1 MDYDVLYLCSQ
12 SKENLTKYR
21 RYIKPH
27 VVVKET
33 NTILDGM
40 DKYYKTFPSLTEF
53 NWDSFSAFLI
63 ADQSKRLT
71 DDAIVKLRM
80 TLTKA
85 KTFVPHHAHEEVVKT
100 LIELD
105 YLAQIVDECEK
116 VRDGSSDLEHVHI
129 LATNALKDVERY
141 IEKDDLF
148 VTADLSSIA
157 DRITSSG
164 YEWRLEVLN
173 KSLGPLRTGNFV
185 IVAARVEVGKTTFLA
200 SEVSYLAQ
208 QLPKDRPVVWV
219 NNEEESSVVFFRIV
233 QAALGQ
239 ESKEIIADS
248 KLAMERYTSL
258 MGGNKDKIRVTKD
271 MNNVRDLETLFREV
285 NPGLI
290 IFDQLDK
297 VDGFNKSDERE
308 DIKLGKIYKWA
319 RELARSYGPVIAAS
333 QLSATAVDLKDPPFI
348 GLDALRGSKTDK
360 PGEADAVITIGK
372 YKEPKSPEEE
382 MIRTINVP
390 KNKLPGGGT
399 KQMESERHGQYL
411 VTIDPIRARYE

>member
-1 MDYDVLYLCSQ
+1 MDYDVLYLCAQ
-12 SKENLTKYR
+12 SKENLAKYR
-21 RYIKPH
+21 RYIKTH
-27 VVVKET
+27 VVAKET
-33 NTILDGM
+33 NIILDGM
-40 DKYYKTFPSLTEF
+40 DKYYKTFPGVSDF
-53 NWDSFSAFLI
+53 VWDSFSAFLI

-105 YLAQIVDECEK
+105 YLAQIMEECEK
-116 VRDGSSDLEHVHI
+116 VKEGESDLEHVHI

-141 IEKDDLF
+141 IEKDELF
-148 VTADLSSIA
+148 VSADLSSIA
-157 DRITSSG
+157 DRISSTG
-164 YEWRLEVLN
+164 YEWRLDVLN
-173 KSLGPLRTGNFV
+173 RSLGPLRTGNFV

-200 SEVSYLAQ
+200 SEVSYIAQ

-239 ESKEIIADS
+239 ESKTLIADS
-248 KLAMERYTSL
+248 KTAMDSYAAL

-271 MNNVRDLETLFREV
+271 TNSVRDLETLFREV

-290 IFDQLDK
+290 VFDQLDK
-297 VDGFNKSDERE
+297 VDGFAKGDERE
-308 DIKLGKIYKWA
+308 DLKLGKIYKWA
-319 RELARSYGPVIAAS
+319 RELARTYGPVIAAS
-333 QLSATAVDLKDPPFI
+333 QLSASVVDLKDPPFI
-348 GLDALRGSKTDK
+348 GMDALRGSKTDK
-360 PGEADAVITIGK
+360 PGEADVVLTIGK

-390 KNKLPGGGT
+390 KNKLPGGGG
-399 KQMESERHGQYL
+399 KQMESERHGQFL
-411 VTIDPIRARYE
+411 VTIDPIRARFE

>member
-1 MDYDVLYLCSQ
+1 MDYDCLFLCAK
-12 SKENLTKYR
+12 SKENLQRYR

-27 VVVKET
+27 IVVKET
-33 NTILDGM
+33 NIILDGM
-40 DKYYKTFPSLTEF
+40 DKYYKTFPSVSTI
-53 NWDSFSAFLI
+53 NWEPFTAFLI

-71 DDAIVKLRM
+71 DDSIVKLRM

-85 KTFVPHHAHEEVVKT
+85 KTFVPHHAHEEVIKT

-105 YLAQIVDECEK
+105 YLAQIMEECEK
-116 VRDGSSDLEHVHI
+116 VKEGSSDLEHVHI
-129 LATNALKDVERY
+129 LATDALKNVERY
-141 IEKDDLF
+141 IEKDELF
-148 VTADLSSIA
+148 VSADLSSIA
-157 DRITSSG
+157 DRISSTG
-164 YEWRLEVLN
+164 YEWRLDVLN
-173 KSLGPLRTGNFV
+173 RSLGPLRNGNFV

-200 SEVSYLAQ
+200 SEVSYIAQ

-233 QAALGQ
+233 QAALGV
-239 ESKEIIADS
+239 ESKEMIADS
-248 KLAMERYTSL
+248 KAAMLAYTAL
-258 MGGNKDKIRVTKD
+258 MGGDKDKIRVTKD
-271 MNNVRDLETLFREV
+271 TNHVKDLETLFREV

-297 VDGFNKSDERE
+297 VSGFKEAERE
-308 DIKLGKIYKWA
+308 DITLGRIYKWA
-319 RELARSYGPVIAAS
+319 RELARTYGPVIAAS

-360 PGEADAVITIGK
+360 PGEADAVITLGK
-372 YKEPKSPEEE
+372 YKEPKTPEEE

-411 VTIDPIRARYE
+411 VTIDPIRARFE

>member
-1 MDYDVLYLCSQ
+1 MDYDVLYLCAK
-12 SKENLTKYR
+12 SKENLSKYR

-27 VVVKET
+27 VVMKET

-40 DKYYKTFPSLTEF
+40 DKYYKTFPSVTDF
-53 NWDSFSAFLI
+53 AWDSFSAFLI

-71 DDAIVKLRM
+71 DDSIVKLRM
-80 TLTKA
+80 MLSKA
-85 KTFVPHHAHEEVVKT
+85 KSFVPHHAHEEVVKT

-105 YLAQIVDECEK
+105 YLALIMEECEK
-116 VRDGSSDLEHVHI
+116 VKEGSSDLEHVHI

-141 IEKDDLF
+141 IEKDELF
-148 VTADLSSIA
+148 VSADLSAIA

-164 YEWRLEVLN
+164 YEWRLDALN
-173 KSLGPLRTGNFV
+173 RSLGPLRIGNFV

-233 QAALGQ
+233 QAALGI
-239 ESKEIIADS
+239 ESKIIIADS
-248 KLAMERYTSL
+248 RKAMEDYAAL

-297 VDGFNKSDERE
+297 VDGFKSDERE
-308 DIKLGKIYKWA
+308 DLKLGKIYKWA

-333 QLSATAVDLKDPPFI
+333 QLSASAVEMKDPPFI

-360 PGEADAVITIGK
+360 PGEADVVITIGK

-390 KNKLPGGGT
+390 KNKLPGGGS
-399 KQMESERHGQYL
+399 KQVESDRHGQFL

>member
-27 VVVKET
+27 VVMKET
-33 NTILDGM
+33 VTILDGM
-40 DKYYKTFPSLTEF
+40 DKYYKAFPTVTSF
-53 NWDSFSAFLI
+53 SWDSFSAYLI

-71 DDAIVKLRM
+71 EDAIVKLRM

-85 KTFVPHHAHEEVVKT
+85 RTFEPHCAHEEVVKT

-105 YLAQIVDECEK
+105 YLAKIMEECEK
-116 VRDGSSDLEHVHI
+116 VKEGESDLEHVHI

-148 VTADLSSIA
+148 VSADLSAIS

-164 YEWRLEVLN
+164 YEWRLDVLN
-173 KSLGPLRTGNFV
+173 RSLGPLRTGNFV

-208 QLPKDRPVVWV
+208 QLPADRPVVWV

-233 QAALGQ
+233 QATLGQ
-239 ESKEIIADS
+239 ESKTIIADS
-248 KLAMERYTSL
+248 KAAMETYTTM
-258 MGGNKDKIRVTKD
+258 MGGNKNKIRVTKD

-290 IFDQLDK
+290 VFDQLDK
-297 VDGFNKSDERE
+297 VDGFKSDERE

-319 RELARSYGPVIAAS
+319 RELARNYGPVIAAS
-333 QLSATAVDLKDPPFI
+333 QLSASAVELKDPPFI

-360 PGEADAVITIGK
+360 PGEADVVLTIGK

>member
-1 MDYDVLYLCSQ
+1 MDYDILFLCAQ
-12 SKENLTKYR
+12 SKENLQKYR

-33 NTILDGM
+33 NIILDGM
-40 DKYYKTFPSLTEF
+40 DKYYKTFPGVTEF
-53 NWDSFSAFLI
+53 AWDSFSAYLI

-71 DDAIVKLRM
+71 DDSIVKLRM

-85 KTFVPHHAHEEVVKT
+85 KTYEPHHAHEEVIKT

-105 YLAQIVDECEK
+105 YLAQIMEECEK
-116 VRDGSSDLEHVHI
+116 VKEGSSDLEHVHI

-141 IEKDDLF
+141 IEKDELF
-148 VTADLSSIA
+148 VSADLSSIA
-157 DRITSSG
+157 DRISSSG
-164 YEWRLEVLN
+164 YEWRLDALN
-173 KSLGPLRTGNFV
+173 RSLGPLRTGNFV

-200 SEVSYLAQ
+200 SEVSYIAQ

-233 QAALGQ
+233 QAALGI
-239 ESKEIIADS
+239 ESKEMIADS
-248 KLAMERYTSL
+248 KAAMAAYTAL
-258 MGGNKDKIRVTKD
+258 MGGDKNKIRVTKD
-271 MNNVRDLETLFREV
+271 TNHVRDLETLFREV

-297 VDGFNKSDERE
+297 VGGFKEAERE
-308 DIKLGKIYKWA
+308 DITLGKIYKWA
-319 RELARSYGPVIAAS
+319 RELARTYGPVIAAS
-333 QLSATAVDLKDPPFI
+333 QLSASAVDLKDPPFI
-348 GLDALRGSKTDK
+348 GMDALRGSKTDK
-360 PGEADAVITIGK
+360 PGEADAVITLGK
-372 YKEPKSPEEE
+372 YKEPKTPEEE

-390 KNKLPGGGT
+390 KNKLPGGGS

-411 VTIDPIRARYE
+411 VTIDPIRARFE

>member
-1 MDYDVLYLCSQ
+1 MDYDCLFLCAK
-12 SKENLTKYR
+12 SKENLQRYR

-27 VVVKET
+27 IVVKET
-33 NTILDGM
+33 NIILDGM
-40 DKYYKTFPSLTEF
+40 DKYYKTFPSVTTI
-53 NWDSFSAFLI
+53 NWEPFTAFLI

-71 DDAIVKLRM
+71 DDSIVKLRM

-85 KTFVPHHAHEEVVKT
+85 KTFVPHHAHEEVIKT

-105 YLAQIVDECEK
+105 YLAQIMEECEK
-116 VRDGSSDLEHVHI
+116 VKEGSSDLEHVHI
-129 LATNALKDVERY
+129 LATDALKNVERY
-141 IEKDDLF
+141 IEKDELF
-148 VTADLSSIA
+148 VSADLSAIA
-157 DRITSSG
+157 DRISSSG
-164 YEWRLEVLN
+164 YEWRLDVLN
-173 KSLGPLRTGNFV
+173 RSLGPLRTGNFV

-200 SEVSYLAQ
+200 SEVSYIAQ

-248 KLAMERYTSL
+248 KAALIAYTAL
-258 MGGNKDKIRVTKD
+258 MGGDKDKIRVTKD
-271 MNNVRDLETLFREV
+271 TNHVKDLETLFREV

-297 VDGFNKSDERE
+297 VSGFKEAERE
-308 DIKLGKIYKWA
+308 DITLGRIYKWA
-319 RELARSYGPVIAAS
+319 RELARTYGPVIAAS

-348 GLDALRGSKTDK
+348 GMDALRGSKTDK
-360 PGEADAVITIGK
+360 PGEADAVITLGK
-372 YKEPKSPEEE
+372 YKEPKTPEEE

-411 VTIDPIRARYE
+411 VTIDPIRARFE

>member
-12 SKENLTKYR
+12 SKENLAKYR

-27 VVVKET
+27 VVTKET
-33 NTILDGM
+33 NIILDGM
-40 DKYYKTFPSLTEF
+40 DKYYKTFPGVSDF
-53 NWDSFSAFLI
+53 AWDSFSAFLI

-105 YLAQIVDECEK
+105 YLAQIMEECEK
-116 VRDGSSDLEHVHI
+116 VKEGESDLEHVHI
-129 LATNALKDVERY
+129 LATDALKSVERY
-141 IEKDDLF
+141 IEKDELF
-148 VTADLSSIA
+148 VSADLSSIA
-157 DRITSSG
+157 DRISSTG
-164 YEWRLEVLN
+164 YEWRLDVLN
-173 KSLGPLRTGNFV
+173 RSLGPLRTGNFV

-200 SEVSYLAQ
+200 SEISYIAQ
-208 QLPKDRPVVWV
+208 QLPKGRPVVWV

-239 ESKEIIADS
+239 ESKTLIADPNR
-248 KLAMERYTSL
+248 AMASYTSL
-258 MGGNKDKIRVTKD
+258 MGGNKDQIRVTKD

-290 IFDQLDK
+290 VFDQLDK
-297 VDGFNKSDERE
+297 VDGFNKGDERE

-319 RELARSYGPVIAAS
+319 RELARNYGPVIAAS
-333 QLSATAVDLKDPPFI
+333 QLSASVVDLKDPPFI
-348 GLDALRGSKTDK
+348 GMDALRGSKTDK
-360 PGEADAVITIGK
+360 PGEADVVLTIGK

-411 VTIDPIRARYE
+411 VTIDPIRARFE

>member
-1 MDYDVLYLCSQ
+1 MDYDVLYLCAQ
-12 SKENLTKYR
+12 SKENLAKYR

-40 DKYYKTFPSLTEF
+40 DKYYKTFPGVIDFSWE
-53 NWDSFSAFLI
+53 SFSAFLI

-80 TLTKA
+80 MLTKA
-85 KTFVPHHAHEEVVKT
+85 KAFVPHHAHEEVVKT

-105 YLAQIVDECEK
+105 YLALIMDECEK
-116 VRDGSSDLEHVHI
+116 VKEGSSDLEHVHI
-129 LATNALKDVERY
+129 IATNALRDVERY
-141 IEKDDLF
+141 IEKDELF
-148 VTADLSSIA
+148 VSADLSVIA
-157 DRITSSG
+157 DRISSSG
-164 YEWRLEVLN
+164 YEWRLDVLN
-173 KSLGPLRTGNFV
+173 RSLGPLRTGNFI

-233 QAALGQ
+233 QAAIGK
-239 ESKEIIADS
+239 ESKTIIADS
-248 KLAMERYTSL
+248 KTAMEEYTTL

-271 MNNVRDLETLFREV
+271 MNHVRDLETLFREV

-297 VDGFNKSDERE
+297 VNGFKSEERE
-308 DIKLGKIYKWA
+308 DITLGKIYKWA
-319 RELARSYGPVIAAS
+319 RELARTYGPVIAAS
-333 QLSATAVDLKDPPFI
+333 QLSASAVDMKDPPFI

-360 PGEADAVITIGK
+360 PGEADAVVTLGK
-372 YKEPKSPEEE
+372 YKEPKTPEEE

-390 KNKLPGGGT
+390 KNKLPGGGV
-399 KQMESERHGQYL
+399 KHMESHRHGQFL
-411 VTIDPIRARYE
+411 VTIDPIRARFE

>member
-1 MDYDVLYLCSQ
+1 MDYDVLYLCAK
-12 SKENLTKYR
+12 SKENLSKYR

-27 VVVKET
+27 VVMKET

-40 DKYYKTFPSLTEF
+40 DKYYKTFPSVTDF
-53 NWDSFSAFLI
+53 AWDSFTAFLI

-71 DDAIVKLRM
+71 DDSIVKLRM
-80 TLTKA
+80 MLSKA
-85 KTFVPHHAHEEVVKT
+85 KSFVPHHAHEEVVKT

-105 YLAQIVDECEK
+105 YLALIMEECEK
-116 VRDGSSDLEHVHI
+116 VKEGSSDLEHVHI

-141 IEKDDLF
+141 IEKDELF
-148 VTADLSSIA
+148 VSADLSAIA

-164 YEWRLEVLN
+164 YEWRLDALN
-173 KSLGPLRTGNFV
+173 RSLGPLRIGNFV

-233 QAALGQ
+233 QAALGI
-239 ESKEIIADS
+239 ESKIIIADS
-248 KLAMERYTSL
+248 KKAMEDYAAL

-297 VDGFNKSDERE
+297 VDGFKSDERE
-308 DIKLGKIYKWA
+308 DLKLGKIYKWA

-333 QLSATAVDLKDPPFI
+333 QLSASAVEMKDPPFI

-360 PGEADAVITIGK
+360 PGEADVVITIGK

-390 KNKLPGGGT
+390 KNKLPGGGS
-399 KQMESERHGQYL
+399 KQVESDRHGQFL

>member
-1 MDYDVLYLCSQ
+1 MDYDCLFLCAK
-12 SKENLTKYR
+12 SKENLQRYR

-27 VVVKET
+27 IVVKET
-33 NTILDGM
+33 NIILDGM
-40 DKYYKTFPSLTEF
+40 DKYYKTFPSVSTI
-53 NWDSFSAFLI
+53 NWEPFTAFLI

-71 DDAIVKLRM
+71 DDSIVKLRM

-85 KTFVPHHAHEEVVKT
+85 KTFVPHHAHEEVIKT

-105 YLAQIVDECEK
+105 YLAQIMEECEK
-116 VRDGSSDLEHVHI
+116 VKEGSSDLEHVHI
-129 LATNALKDVERY
+129 LATDALKNVERY
-141 IEKDDLF
+141 IEKDELF
-148 VTADLSSIA
+148 VSADLSSIA
-157 DRITSSG
+157 DRISSSG
-164 YEWRLEVLN
+164 YEWRLDALN
-173 KSLGPLRTGNFV
+173 RSLGPLRTGNFV

-200 SEVSYLAQ
+200 SEVSYIAQ

-248 KLAMERYTSL
+248 KAAMTAYTAL
-258 MGGNKDKIRVTKD
+258 MGGDKDKIRVTKD
-271 MNNVRDLETLFREV
+271 TNHVKDLETLFREV

-297 VDGFNKSDERE
+297 VSGFKEAERE
-308 DIKLGKIYKWA
+308 DITLGRIYKWA
-319 RELARSYGPVIAAS
+319 RELARTYGPVIAAS

-348 GLDALRGSKTDK
+348 GMDALRGSKTDK
-360 PGEADAVITIGK
+360 PGEADAVITLGK
-372 YKEPKSPEEE
+372 YKEPKTPEEE

-411 VTIDPIRARYE
+411 VTIDPIRARFE

>member
-1 MDYDVLYLCSQ
+1 MDYDVLYLCAK
-12 SKENLTKYR
+12 SKENLSKYR

-27 VVVKET
+27 VVMKET

-40 DKYYKTFPSLTEF
+40 DKYYKTFPSVTDF
-53 NWDSFSAFLI
+53 AWDSFTAFLI

-71 DDAIVKLRM
+71 DDSIVKLRM
-80 TLTKA
+80 MLTKA

-105 YLAQIVDECEK
+105 YLALIMEECEK
-116 VRDGSSDLEHVHI
+116 VKEGSSDLEHVHI
-129 LATNALKDVERY
+129 IATNALKDVERY
-141 IEKDDLF
+141 IEKDELF
-148 VTADLSSIA
+148 VSADLSVIA

-164 YEWRLEVLN
+164 YEWRLDALN
-173 KSLGPLRTGNFV
+173 RSLGPLRTGNFV

-239 ESKEIIADS
+239 ESKVLIADS
-248 KLAMERYTSL
+248 KAAMVSYTTL
-258 MGGNKDKIRVTKD
+258 MGGDKDKIRVTKD

-297 VDGFNKSDERE
+297 VDGFKSDERE
-308 DIKLGKIYKWA
+308 DLKLGKIYKWA

-333 QLSATAVDLKDPPFI
+333 QLSASAVEMKDPPFI

-360 PGEADAVITIGK
+360 PGEADVVITIGK

-390 KNKLPGGGT
+390 KNKLPGGGS
-399 KQMESERHGQYL
+399 KQVESDRHGQFL

>member
-1 MDYDVLYLCSQ
+1 MDYDCLFLCAK
-12 SKENLTKYR
+12 SKENLQRYR

-27 VVVKET
+27 IVVKET
-33 NTILDGM
+33 NIILDGM
-40 DKYYKTFPSLTEF
+40 DKYYKTFPSVSTI
-53 NWDSFSAFLI
+53 NWEPFTAFLI

-71 DDAIVKLRM
+71 DDSIVKLRM

-85 KTFVPHHAHEEVVKT
+85 KTFVPHHAHEEVIKT

-105 YLAQIVDECEK
+105 YLAQIMEECEK
-116 VRDGSSDLEHVHI
+116 VKEGSSDLEHVHI
-129 LATNALKDVERY
+129 LATDALKNVERY
-141 IEKDDLF
+141 IEKDELF
-148 VTADLSSIA
+148 VSADLSSIA
-157 DRITSSG
+157 DRISSSG
-164 YEWRLEVLN
+164 YEWRLDVLN
-173 KSLGPLRTGNFV
+173 RSLGPLRTGNFV

-200 SEVSYLAQ
+200 SEVSYIAQ

-239 ESKEIIADS
+239 ESKKIIADS
-248 KLAMERYTSL
+248 KAAMLAYTAL
-258 MGGNKDKIRVTKD
+258 MGGDKDKIRVTKD
-271 MNNVRDLETLFREV
+271 TNHVKDLETLFREV

-297 VDGFNKSDERE
+297 VSGFKEAERE
-308 DIKLGKIYKWA
+308 DITLGRIYKWA
-319 RELARSYGPVIAAS
+319 RELARTYGPVIAAS

-348 GLDALRGSKTDK
+348 GMDALRGSKTDK
-360 PGEADAVITIGK
+360 PGEADAVITLGK
-372 YKEPKSPEEE
+372 YKEPKTLEEE

-411 VTIDPIRARYE
+411 VTIDPIRARFE

>member
-1 MDYDVLYLCSQ
+1 MDYDCLFLCAK
-12 SKENLTKYR
+12 SKENLQRYR

-27 VVVKET
+27 IVVKET
-33 NTILDGM
+33 NIILEGM
-40 DKYYKTFPSLTEF
+40 DKYYKTFPSVTTI
-53 NWDSFSAFLI
+53 NWEPFTAFLI

-71 DDAIVKLRM
+71 DDSIVKLRM

-85 KTFVPHHAHEEVVKT
+85 KTFVPHHAHEEVIKT

-105 YLAQIVDECEK
+105 YLAQIMEECEK
-116 VRDGSSDLEHVHI
+116 VKEGSSDLEHVHI
-129 LATNALKDVERY
+129 LATDALKNVERY
-141 IEKDDLF
+141 IEKDELF
-148 VTADLSSIA
+148 VSADLSAIA
-157 DRITSSG
+157 DRISSSG
-164 YEWRLEVLN
+164 YEWRLDVLN
-173 KSLGPLRTGNFV
+173 RSLGPLRTGNFV

-200 SEVSYLAQ
+200 SEVSYIAQ

-248 KLAMERYTSL
+248 KAAMTAYTAL
-258 MGGNKDKIRVTKD
+258 MGGDKDKIRVTKD
-271 MNNVRDLETLFREV
+271 TNHVKDLETLFREV

-297 VDGFNKSDERE
+297 VSGFKEAERE
-308 DIKLGKIYKWA
+308 DITLGRIYKWA
-319 RELARSYGPVIAAS
+319 RELARTYGPVIAAS

-348 GLDALRGSKTDK
+348 GMDALRGSKTDK
-360 PGEADAVITIGK
+360 PGEADAVITLGK
-372 YKEPKSPEEE
+372 YKEPKTPEEE

-411 VTIDPIRARYE
+411 VTIDPIRARFE

>member
-1 MDYDVLYLCSQ
+1 
-12 SKENLTKYR
+12 
-21 RYIKPH
+21 
-27 VVVKET
+27 
-33 NTILDGM
+33 M
-40 DKYYKTFPSLTEF
+40 DKYYKTFPSVTTI
-53 NWDSFSAFLI
+53 NWEPFTAFLI

-71 DDAIVKLRM
+71 DDSIVKLRM

-85 KTFVPHHAHEEVVKT
+85 KTFVPHHAHEEVIKT

-105 YLAQIVDECEK
+105 YLAQIMEECEK
-116 VRDGSSDLEHVHI
+116 VKEGSSDLEHVHI
-129 LATNALKDVERY
+129 LATDALKNVERY
-141 IEKDDLF
+141 IEKDELF
-148 VTADLSSIA
+148 VSADLSAIA
-157 DRITSSG
+157 DRISSSG
-164 YEWRLEVLN
+164 YEWRLDVLN
-173 KSLGPLRTGNFV
+173 RSLGPLRTGNFV

-200 SEVSYLAQ
+200 SEVSYIAQ

-248 KLAMERYTSL
+248 KAALIAYTAL
-258 MGGNKDKIRVTKD
+258 MGGDKDKIRVTKD
-271 MNNVRDLETLFREV
+271 TNHVKDLETLFREV

-297 VDGFNKSDERE
+297 VSGFKEAERE
-308 DIKLGKIYKWA
+308 DITLGRIYKWA
-319 RELARSYGPVIAAS
+319 RELARTYGPVIAAS

-348 GLDALRGSKTDK
+348 GMDALRGSKTDK
-360 PGEADAVITIGK
+360 PGEADAVITLGK
-372 YKEPKSPEEE
+372 YKEPKTPEEE

-411 VTIDPIRARYE
+411 VTIDPIRARFE

>member
-1 MDYDVLYLCSQ
+1 MDYDVLYLCAK
-12 SKENLTKYR
+12 SKENLSKYR

-27 VVVKET
+27 VVMKET

-40 DKYYKTFPSLTEF
+40 DKYYKTFPSVIDF
-53 NWDSFSAFLI
+53 AWDSFTAFLI

-71 DDAIVKLRM
+71 DDSIVKLRM
-80 TLTKA
+80 MLSKA
-85 KTFVPHHAHEEVVKT
+85 KSFVPHHAHEEVVKT

-105 YLAQIVDECEK
+105 YLALIMEECEK
-116 VRDGSSDLEHVHI
+116 VKEGSSDLEHVHI

-141 IEKDDLF
+141 IEKDELF
-148 VTADLSSIA
+148 VSADLSAIA

-164 YEWRLEVLN
+164 YEWRLDALN
-173 KSLGPLRTGNFV
+173 RSLGPLRTGNFV

-233 QAALGQ
+233 QAALGI
-239 ESKEIIADS
+239 ESKVIIADS
-248 KLAMERYTSL
+248 KKAMVDYAAL

-297 VDGFNKSDERE
+297 VDGFKSDERE
-308 DIKLGKIYKWA
+308 DLKLGKIYKWA

-333 QLSATAVDLKDPPFI
+333 QLSASAVEMKDPPFI

-360 PGEADAVITIGK
+360 PGEADVVITIGK

-390 KNKLPGGGT
+390 KNKLPGGGS
-399 KQMESERHGQYL
+399 KQVESDRHGQFL

>member
-1 MDYDVLYLCSQ
+1 MDYDVLFLCAK
-12 SKENLTKYR
+12 SKENYSKYR
-21 RYIKPH
+21 RYVKPH
-27 VVVKET
+27 VVTKET
-33 NTILDGM
+33 NVILDGM
-40 DKYYKTFPSLTEF
+40 DKYYKTFPSITEV
-53 NWDSFSAFLI
+53 NWDTFSAFLI

-85 KTFVPHHAHEEVVKT
+85 KTFVPHHAHDEVVKT

-105 YLAQIVDECEK
+105 YLAKIMDECEK
-116 VRDGSSDLEHVHI
+116 VKEGESDLEHVHI

-148 VTADLSSIA
+148 VSADLSFIA

-164 YEWRLEVLN
+164 FEWRLDCLN
-173 KSLGPLRTGNFV
+173 RSLGPLRTGNFI

-239 ESKEIIADS
+239 ESKTIIADS
-248 KLAMERYTSL
+248 KLAMETYTKL
-258 MGGNKDKIRVTKD
+258 MGGDKDKIRVTKD
-271 MNNVRDLETLFREV
+271 TNNVRDLETLFKEM

-297 VDGFNKSDERE
+297 VDGFNKADERE

-319 RELARSYGPVIAAS
+319 RELARTYGPVIAAS
-333 QLSATAVDLKDPPFI
+333 QLSAGAVELKDPPFI

-360 PGEADAVITIGK
+360 PGEADAVLTIGK
-372 YKEPKSPEEE
+372 FKEPKTPEEE
-382 MIRTINVP
+382 MLRTINVP

>member
-40 DKYYKTFPSLTEF
+40 VKYYKTFPGVTDF
-53 NWDSFSAFLI
+53 NWDSFTAFLI

-71 DDAIVKLRM
+71 DDSIVKLRM
-80 TLTKA
+80 MLSKA
-85 KTFVPHHAHEEVVKT
+85 KAFVPHHAHEEVIKS

-105 YLAQIVDECEK
+105 YLAQIVEECEK
-116 VRDGSSDLEHVHI
+116 VKEGSSDLEHVHI
-129 LATNALKDVERY
+129 LATNALRDVERY
-141 IEKDDLF
+141 IEKDELF
-148 VTADLSSIA
+148 VSPDISAIA

-164 YEWRLEVLN
+164 YEWRLDVLN
-173 KSLGPLRTGNFV
+173 RSLGPLRIGNFI

-208 QLPKDRPVVWV
+208 QLPPDRPVVWV

-233 QAALGQ
+233 QATLGL
-239 ESKEIIADS
+239 ESKDIIADS
-248 KLAMERYTSL
+248 KVAMDRYEEV
-258 MGGNKDKIRVTKD
+258 MGKNKNKIRVTKD

-290 IFDQLDK
+290 VFDQLDK
-297 VDGFNKSDERE
+297 VDGFNKPDDRE
-308 DIKLGKIYKWA
+308 DLKLGKIYKWA

-360 PGEADAVITIGK
+360 PGEADAVVTIGK

-390 KNKLPGGGT
+390 KNKLPGGGP
-399 KQMESERHGQYL
+399 KHMESERHGQFL
-411 VTIDPIRARYE
+411 VTIDPMRARYE

>member
-1 MDYDVLYLCSQ
+1 M
-12 SKENLTKYR
+12 
-21 RYIKPH
+21 
-27 VVVKET
+27 KET

-40 DKYYKTFPSLTEF
+40 DKYYKTFPSVTEF
-53 NWDSFSAFLI
+53 AWDSFSAFLI

-71 DDAIVKLRM
+71 DDSIVKLRM
-80 TLTKA
+80 MLTKA

-105 YLAQIVDECEK
+105 YLALIMEECEK
-116 VRDGSSDLEHVHI
+116 VKEGSSDLEHVHI
-129 LATNALKDVERY
+129 IATNALKDVERY
-141 IEKDDLF
+141 IEKDELF
-148 VTADLSSIA
+148 VSADLSVIA

-164 YEWRLEVLN
+164 YEWRLDALN
-173 KSLGPLRTGNFV
+173 RSLGPLRTGNFV

-239 ESKEIIADS
+239 ESKVLIADS
-248 KLAMERYTSL
+248 KAAMVSYTTL
-258 MGGNKDKIRVTKD
+258 MGGDKDKIRVTKD

-297 VDGFNKSDERE
+297 VDGFKSDERE
-308 DIKLGKIYKWA
+308 DLKLGKIYKWA

-333 QLSATAVDLKDPPFI
+333 QLSASAVEMKDPPFI

-360 PGEADAVITIGK
+360 PGEADVVITIGK

-390 KNKLPGGGT
+390 KNKLPGGGS
-399 KQMESERHGQYL
+399 KQVESDRHGQFL

>member
-12 SKENLTKYR
+12 SKENLAKYR

-33 NTILDGM
+33 NIILDGM
-40 DKYYKTFPSLTEF
+40 DKYYKTFPTVSDF

-85 KTFVPHHAHEEVVKT
+85 KTFVPHHAHEEVIKT

-105 YLAQIVDECEK
+105 YLALIMEECEK
-116 VRDGSSDLEHVHI
+116 VKEGSSDLEHVHI

-141 IEKDDLF
+141 IEKDELF
-148 VTADLSSIA
+148 VSADLSAIA
-157 DRITSSG
+157 DRISSSG
-164 YEWRLEVLN
+164 YEWRLDVLN
-173 KSLGPLRTGNFV
+173 RSLGPLRTGNFI

-233 QAALGQ
+233 QATLGQ
-239 ESKEIIADS
+239 ESKVIIADS
-248 KLAMERYTSL
+248 KAAMDKYTTL

-271 MNNVRDLETLFREV
+271 MNNIRDLETLFREV

-290 IFDQLDK
+290 VFDQLDK
-297 VDGFNKSDERE
+297 VDGFKADDRE
-308 DIKLGKIYKWA
+308 DIRLGKIYKWA

-333 QLSATAVDLKDPPFI
+333 QLSATAVDMKDPPFI

-360 PGEADAVITIGK
+360 PGEADVVITLGK
-372 YKEPKSPEEE
+372 YKEPKTPEEE
-382 MIRTINVP
+382 IIRTLNVP

-411 VTIDPIRARYE
+411 VTIDPIRARFE

>member
-12 SKENLTKYR
+12 SKENLSKYR

-40 DKYYKTFPSLTEF
+40 EKYYRTFPSVTEF
-53 NWDSFSAFLI
+53 AWDSFTAFLI

-71 DDAIVKLRM
+71 DDSIVKLRM
-80 TLTKA
+80 MLTKA

-105 YLAQIVDECEK
+105 YLALIMEECEK
-116 VRDGSSDLEHVHI
+116 VKEGSSDLEHVHI
-129 LATNALKDVERY
+129 IATNALKDVERY
-141 IEKDDLF
+141 IEKDELF
-148 VTADLSSIA
+148 VSADLSVIA

-164 YEWRLEVLN
+164 YEWRLDALN
-173 KSLGPLRTGNFV
+173 RSLGPLRTGNFV

-233 QAALGQ
+233 QAALGI
-239 ESKEIIADS
+239 ESKTIIADS
-248 KLAMERYTSL
+248 KAAMVSYTTL
-258 MGGNKDKIRVTKD
+258 MGGDKDKIRVTKD

-297 VDGFNKSDERE
+297 VDGFKSDERE
-308 DIKLGKIYKWA
+308 DLKLGKIYKWA

-333 QLSATAVDLKDPPFI
+333 QLSASAVEMKDPPFI

-360 PGEADAVITIGK
+360 PGEADVVITIGK

-390 KNKLPGGGT
+390 KNKLPGGGS
-399 KQMESERHGQYL
+399 KQVESDRHGQFL

>member
-12 SKENLTKYR
+12 SKENLAKYR

-33 NTILDGM
+33 NIILDGM
-40 DKYYKTFPSLTEF
+40 EKYHKTFPTVSDF
-53 NWDSFSAFLI
+53 SWDSFSAFLI

-85 KTFVPHHAHEEVVKT
+85 KTFVPHHAHEEVIKT

-105 YLAQIVDECEK
+105 YLALIMEECEK
-116 VRDGSSDLEHVHI
+116 VKEGSSDLEHVHI

-141 IEKDDLF
+141 IEKDELF
-148 VTADLSSIA
+148 VSADLSAIA
-157 DRITSSG
+157 DRISSSG
-164 YEWRLEVLN
+164 YEWRLDVLN
-173 KSLGPLRTGNFV
+173 RSLGPLRTGNFI

-219 NNEEESSVVFFRIV
+219 NNEEESTVVFFRIV
-233 QAALGQ
+233 QATLGQ
-239 ESKEIIADS
+239 ESKVIIADS
-248 KLAMERYTSL
+248 KAAMEQYTTL

-271 MNNVRDLETLFREV
+271 MNNIRDLETLFREV

-290 IFDQLDK
+290 VFDQLDK
-297 VDGFNKSDERE
+297 VDGFKADDRE
-308 DIKLGKIYKWA
+308 DIRLGKIYKWA

-333 QLSATAVDLKDPPFI
+333 QLSATAVDMKDPPFI

-360 PGEADAVITIGK
+360 PGEADVVITLGK
-372 YKEPKSPEEE
+372 YKEPKTPEEE
-382 MIRTINVP
+382 IIRTLNVP

-411 VTIDPIRARYE
+411 ITIDPIRARFE

>member
-1 MDYDVLYLCSQ
+1 MDYDVLYLCAK
-12 SKENLTKYR
+12 SKENLSKYR

-27 VVVKET
+27 VVMKET

-40 DKYYKTFPSLTEF
+40 DKYYKTFPSVTEF
-53 NWDSFSAFLI
+53 AWDSFTAFLI

-71 DDAIVKLRM
+71 DDSIVKLRM
-80 TLTKA
+80 MLTKA
-85 KTFVPHHAHEEVVKT
+85 RAFVPHHAHEEVVKT

-105 YLAQIVDECEK
+105 YLALIMEECEK
-116 VRDGSSDLEHVHI
+116 VKEGSSDLEHVHI

-141 IEKDDLF
+141 IEKDELF
-148 VTADLSSIA
+148 VSADLSAIA

-164 YEWRLEVLN
+164 YEWRLDALN
-173 KSLGPLRTGNFV
+173 RSLGPLRIGNFV

-233 QAALGQ
+233 QAALGI
-239 ESKEIIADS
+239 ESKTIIADS
-248 KLAMERYTSL
+248 KKAMVDYAAL

-271 MNNVRDLETLFREV
+271 MNNMRDLETLFREI

-297 VDGFNKSDERE
+297 VDGFKSDERE
-308 DIKLGKIYKWA
+308 DLKLGKIYKWA

-333 QLSATAVDLKDPPFI
+333 QLSASAVEMKDPPFI

-360 PGEADAVITIGK
+360 PGEADVVITIGK

-390 KNKLPGGGT
+390 KNKLPGGGG
-399 KQMESERHGQYL
+399 KQVESDRHGQFL

>member
-12 SKENLTKYR
+12 SKENLAKYR

-33 NTILDGM
+33 NIILDGM
-40 DKYYKTFPSLTEF
+40 EKYHKTFPTVSDF
-53 NWDSFSAFLI
+53 SWDSFSAFLI

-85 KTFVPHHAHEEVVKT
+85 KTFVPHHAHEEVIKT

-105 YLAQIVDECEK
+105 YLALIMEECEK
-116 VRDGSSDLEHVHI
+116 VKEGSSDLEHVHI

-141 IEKDDLF
+141 IEKDELF
-148 VTADLSSIA
+148 VSADLSAIA
-157 DRITSSG
+157 DRISSSG
-164 YEWRLEVLN
+164 YEWRLDVLN
-173 KSLGPLRTGNFV
+173 RSLGPLRTGNFI
-185 IVAARVEVGKTTFLA
+185 IVADRVEVGKTTFLA

-219 NNEEESSVVFFRIV
+219 NNEEESTVVFFRIV
-233 QAALGQ
+233 QATLGQ
-239 ESKEIIADS
+239 ESKVIIADS
-248 KLAMERYTSL
+248 KAAMEQYTTL

-271 MNNVRDLETLFREV
+271 MNNIRDLETLFREV

-290 IFDQLDK
+290 VFDQLDK
-297 VDGFNKSDERE
+297 VDGFKADDRE
-308 DIKLGKIYKWA
+308 DIRLGKIYKWA

-333 QLSATAVDLKDPPFI
+333 QLSATAVDMKDPPFI

-360 PGEADAVITIGK
+360 PGEADVVITLGK

-382 MIRTINVP
+382 IIRTLNVP

-411 VTIDPIRARYE
+411 ITIDPIRARFE

>member
-1 MDYDVLYLCSQ
+1 MDYDVLYLCAQ
-12 SKENLTKYR
+12 SKENLAKYR

-33 NTILDGM
+33 NIILDGM
-40 DKYYKTFPSLTEF
+40 DKYYKTFPGVIDFSWE
-53 NWDSFSAFLI
+53 SFSAFLI

-80 TLTKA
+80 MLTKA

-105 YLAQIVDECEK
+105 YLALIMDECEK
-116 VRDGSSDLEHVHI
+116 VKEGSSDLEHVHI
-129 LATNALKDVERY
+129 IATNALRDVERY
-141 IEKDDLF
+141 IEKDELF
-148 VTADLSSIA
+148 VSADLSVIA
-157 DRITSSG
+157 DRISSSG
-164 YEWRLEVLN
+164 YEWRLDVLN
-173 KSLGPLRTGNFV
+173 RSLGPLRTGNFI

-233 QAALGQ
+233 QAAIGK
-239 ESKEIIADS
+239 ESKTIIADS
-248 KLAMERYTSL
+248 KTAMEEYTAL

-271 MNNVRDLETLFREV
+271 MNHVRDLETLFREV

-297 VDGFNKSDERE
+297 VNGFKSEERE
-308 DIKLGKIYKWA
+308 DITLGKIYKWA
-319 RELARSYGPVIAAS
+319 RELARTYGPVIAAS
-333 QLSATAVDLKDPPFI
+333 QLSASAVDMKDPPFI

-360 PGEADAVITIGK
+360 PGEADAVVTLGK
-372 YKEPKSPEEE
+372 YKEPKTPEEE

-390 KNKLPGGGT
+390 KNKLPGGGI
-399 KQMESERHGQYL
+399 KHMESHRHGQFL
-411 VTIDPIRARYE
+411 VTIDPIRARFE

>member
-1 MDYDVLYLCSQ
+1 M
-12 SKENLTKYR
+12 
-21 RYIKPH
+21 
-27 VVVKET
+27 KET

-40 DKYYKTFPSLTEF
+40 EKYYKTFPSVTDF
-53 NWDSFSAFLI
+53 SWDSFTAFLI

-71 DDAIVKLRM
+71 DDSIVKLRM
-80 TLTKA
+80 MLSKA
-85 KTFVPHHAHEEVVKT
+85 KAFVPHHAHEEVVKT

-105 YLAQIVDECEK
+105 YLALIMEECERVK
-116 VRDGSSDLEHVHI
+116 EGTSDLEHVHI
-129 LATNALKDVERY
+129 LATSALKDVERY
-141 IEKDDLF
+141 IEKDELF
-148 VTADLSSIA
+148 VSADLSSIA

-164 YEWRLEVLN
+164 YEWRLDALN
-173 KSLGPLRTGNFV
+173 RSLGPLRTGNFV

-233 QAALGQ
+233 QAALGK

-248 KLAMERYTSL
+248 NKAMGDYATL

-271 MNNVRDLETLFREV
+271 TNNLRDLETLFKEV

-290 IFDQLDK
+290 VFDQLDK
-297 VDGFNKSDERE
+297 VDGFNKTDDRE
-308 DIKLGKIYKWA
+308 DIRLGKVYKWA
-319 RELARSYGPVIAAS
+319 RELARTYGPVIAAS
-333 QLSATAVDLKDPPFI
+333 QLSATAVDMKDPPFI

-360 PGEADAVITIGK
+360 PGEADVVITIGK
-372 YKEPKSPEEE
+372 YKEPKTPEEE

-390 KNKLPGGGT
+390 KNKLPGGGS
-399 KQMESERHGQYL
+399 KQVESDRHGQFL